1 MRSAGQ
7 LFQEDFLSSV
17 KLTSSEKRALV
28 LWVFGGIVGLVFAQR
43 YFFRAFPEAS
53 VDFKLSRPQ
62 AVSRA
67 KDFVA
72 GLGENVAG
80 YRTSVEFGV
89 EEDAKVYLER
99 ELGLQQANQMMS
111 SQVNL
116 WYWNVRFYKPLQEE
130 EFRVQVSPS
139 GKICG
144 YTHVVPEA
152 TAGTTLD
159 RAAAQSAAQE
169 FLTNKLGQRLGDW
182 NFLSEQAAS
191 KKLPNRLD
199 WDFTWERRGFKAK
212 DAPYRETIHI
222 AGDKPTSASEVLQ
235 VPEEWRRGYER
246 LRSGN
251 NTLEIIFFVF
261 YLLILGTAVRLA
273 IVFTKARQTRWAL
286 AIKLGAIAAGL
297 LFFEELNN
305 WPLWGASYD
314 TKESYAG
321 FILLQIFRAL
331 GLAIVTVLTITLVLP
346 AAEPLYRQS
355 QPDKLRLASAFTLRG
370 MRTKEFFSSAVVG
383 ISMAAAHIGA
393 LVAFYIIASHYG
405 AWAPQ
410 EVNYSDSVNTG
421 FPWIAGIAIG
431 LLASMNEEFTF
442 RLFAIPYF
450 TRLTKSR
457 WIAVIVP
464 AFLWGFL
471 HSNYP
476 QEPAYIRG
484 LEVGLIGIVA
494 GIVML
499 RWGILATLIW
509 HYTVDA
515 SLVGLLL
522 IRSDNLYFKV
532 SGVIVGLAAAA
543 PLLFSLASY
552 LKRGQFEPAE
562 DLRNDAEP
570 QPPIS
575 FETAEPP
582 VSQAAVRGRYQPLTN
597 ASIAVIGICLVLG
610 AIAALKLK
618 QERIGDYLKISV
630 NAKQA
635 TTLADN
641 TLRDRGLNPDAY
653 LHVALFLNNS
663 DPVANE
669 FLRERIGVA
678 ATNRIYETQ
687 IPIALWGVRYF
698 KDSDLEEYYVV
709 LKADGSLHSIHHTLP
724 ENAPGPSLS
733 KEEAAALGEKFLR
746 EQKKVDLA
754 GWSLVESK
762 SKKQPHRTDHTLTW
776 QEDAALTPDK
786 DPSGQA
792 FARRELQVLGDEMT
806 SYRTY
811 VKIPD
816 KWIRKQDE
824 QGLSRTLYFVGTI
837 LAYVGLGAAMLIIY
851 FKNFRT
857 EDARS
862 IPWKRISR
870 WAMWSLGG
878 VLLTAVFGDT
888 FKRILEQYS
897 TANPLVASYIA
908 GAILLI
914 LRGAFSVAALIFVF
928 GLAWFFCRKAF
939 GEEQLPNWTG
949 MPGAYYRD
957 AVLIC
962 IAGVSALLG
971 LENVI
976 AWASAHWPTAHRSLA
991 AAFGSDFSAK
1001 LPAGSVVGGAI
1012 SHALLYSALL
1022 AAIGGFIAAYIKQWW
1037 LRLLFFLIGAVTLV
1051 GDWGSPADF
1060 AKKYLLN
1067 VVLTGAIVCGVRWIA
1082 KLNLLG
1088 IFLVI
1093 AASSLLGSAL
1103 VLLRQP
1109 NAFYRGNAYAIL
1121 AALGILLLWPLLKW
1135 QLSAQKTDA

>member
-1 MRSAGQ
+1 M
-7 LFQEDFLSSV
+7 SSV
-17 KLTSSEKRALV
+17 KLTSSEKRALI
-28 LWVFGGIVGLVFAQR
+28 LWVLAGIAGLFFAQR

-53 VDFKLSRPQ
+53 VDFKVSRPQ
-62 AVSRA
+62 AMTRA
-67 KDFVA
+67 KDFIA
-72 GLGENVAG
+72 SLGENVAG

-99 ELGLQQANQMMS
+99 ELGLRQANQLMS
-111 SQVNL
+111 SQLNL
-116 WYWNVRFYKPLQEE
+116 WYWNVRFYKPLEE
-130 EFRVQVSPS
+130 REFRVQVSPS

-152 TAGTTLD
+152 TAGATLD
-159 RAAAQSAAQE
+159 RAAAQNTAQD
-169 FLTNKLGQRLGDW
+169 FLTNKLGQNLGDW
-182 NFLSEQAAS
+182 DFLSEQAAS

-199 WDFTWERRGFKAK
+199 WDFTWEKRGFKAK

-251 NTLEIIFFVF
+251 NTLEIIFLVP
-261 YLLILGTAVRLA
+261 YLLILGTAVRISFVL
-273 IVFTKARQTRWAL
+273 TKSGQTRWGL
-286 AIKLGAIAAGL
+286 AIKLGAVAAGL
-297 LFFEELNN
+297 LFLQELNN
-305 WPLWGASYD
+305 WPLWGAAYD
-314 TKESYAG
+314 TKESYVG
-321 FILLQIFRAL
+321 FFLLQVLRAL
-331 GLAIVTVLTITLVLP
+331 GMAIVTVLTITLVFP
-346 AAEPLYRQS
+346 AAEPLYRES
-355 QPDKLRLASAFTLRG
+355 QPDKLRLSSAFTLRG
-370 MRTKEFFSSAVVG
+370 MRTKEFFSAAVVG

-393 LVAFYIIASHYG
+393 LVVFYMIASHYG

-410 EVNYSDSVNTG
+410 EVNYSDSVNTA

-442 RLFAIPYF
+442 RLFAIPFF
-450 TRLTKSR
+450 TRVTKLR
-457 WIAVIVP
+457 WIAVVVP

-522 IRSDNLYFKV
+522 IRSDNPYFKI

-543 PLLFSLASY
+543 PLLFSLISY
-552 LKRGQFEPAE
+552 LRSGQFEPAE

-575 FETAEPP
+575 FETSEPS
-582 VSQAAVRGRYQPLTN
+582 VSQPIISGRYQPI
-597 ASIAVIGICLVLG
+597 AGGAIAVFGICLVLG
-610 AIAALKLK
+610 VVASLKLK
-618 QERIGDYLKISV
+618 QERIGDYLKLSV

-641 TLRDRGLNPDAY
+641 TLRDRRLNPDAY
-653 LHVALFLNNS
+653 IHVALFLNNS
-663 DPVANE
+663 DPAANE
-669 FLRERIGVA
+669 FLREQIGVS
-678 ATNRIYETQ
+678 ATNRIYENQ

-698 KDSDLEEYYVV
+698 KDSDPEEYYVV
-709 LKADGSLHSIHHTLP
+709 LKPDGSLHSIHHTLP
-724 ENAPGPSLS
+724 ESAHGPSLS
-733 KEEAAALGEKFLR
+733 KEEATALGEKFLR
-746 EQKKVDLA
+746 QEKKVDLA
-754 GWSLVESK
+754 GWLLVESK

-776 QEDAALTPDK
+776 QQSVALDAGK
-786 DPSGQA
+786 NSNGQA
-792 FARRELQVLGDEMT
+792 FARMELQVLGDEVT

-816 KWIRKQDE
+816 EWIRKQEE
-824 QGLSRTLYFVGTI
+824 QGLSRTLYFVGTL
-837 LAYVGLGAAMLIIY
+837 LAYVGLGAVMLVIY

-870 WAMWSLGG
+870 WALWSIAGF
-878 VLLTAVFGDT
+878 VLVITFGDRFAQILQQYQTAIPLKAMYVLTAISIV
-888 FKRILEQYS
+888 LS
-897 TANPLVASYIA
+897 
-908 GAILLI
+908 
-914 LRGAFSVAALIFVF
+914 GAFSVAALIFVF
-928 GLAWFFCRKAF
+928 GLAWFFCKKAF
-939 GEEQLPNWTG
+939 GEEQLPNWTQ
-949 MPGAYYRD
+949 MPGVYYRD
-957 AVLIC
+957 ALLIGT
-962 IAGVSALLG
+962 AGVSSLLG
-971 LENVI
+971 LESAI
-976 AWASAHWPTAHRSLA
+976 GWASVHWPTAHRSLPA
-991 AAFGSDFSAK
+991 VFGNDFSAK

-1022 AAIGGFIAAYIKQWW
+1022 AAIGGFIAAYVRQWW
-1037 LRLLFFLIGAVTLV
+1037 LRVLLFLIGIATLV
-1051 GDWGSPADF
+1051 GDWGSSADF

-1067 VVLTGAIVCGVRWIA
+1067 VILVGAIVYGVRWIA

-1103 VLLRQP
+1103 VLLKQP
-1109 NAFYRGNAYAIL
+1109 NAFYRGNAYVIL
-1121 AALGILLLWPLLKW
+1121 AALGILFLWPLLKW
-1135 QLSAQKTDA
+1135 QLNAKRTDA